1 MDDTLRLRIKEMLVQ
16 SLRLPYRPS
25 DIGDAD
31 PLFGGGLGLDSID
44 ALEIVL
50 SIERTFGVRV
60 DDEQIAKRVLQSVNT
75 IAEFITERRGG
86 NFQQGAASVA

>member
-1 MDDTLRLRIKEMLVQ
+1 MDDNLRLRIKEMLVQ
-16 SLRLPYRPS
+16 SLRLPYQPAQ
-25 DIGDAD
+25 IGDAD

-44 ALEIVL
+44 ALELVL

-75 IAEFITERRGG
+75 IAEFIEERRGG
-86 NFQQGAASVA
+86 DFQQGTASVA